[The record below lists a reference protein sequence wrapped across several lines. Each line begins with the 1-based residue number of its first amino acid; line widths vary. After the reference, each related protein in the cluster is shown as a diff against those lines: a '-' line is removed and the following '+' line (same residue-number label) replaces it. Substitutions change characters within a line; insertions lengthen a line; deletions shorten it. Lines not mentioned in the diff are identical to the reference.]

1 MHFNLDEQEQL
12 AELKAW
18 WKQYGNIVTW
28 LLIIVLAGWLGW
40 LGWNKYQQSE
50 SMKGALLY
58 EEIVKAIEA
67 KDPAKIARAVADMKD
82 KFSATPYAQMGALAA
97 AKSTFEANDLKA
109 TKLHLQWVVDH
120 GRNEEFIALARIR
133 LAGVLLDEKAYDD
146 GLKILAADFPEQFA
160 ALVADRK
167 GDLLFAQNKTTEAR
181 AAFKLA
187 LDKTDVKN
195 PARQLIQL
203 KLDALG
209 GADATAT

>member
-1 MHFNLDEQEQL
+1 MAYDLEEQEQL
-12 AELKAW
+12 DTLKAW
-18 WKQYGNIVTW
+18 WKQYGNVVTW
-28 LLIIVLAGWLGW
+28 ILIIALAGWLGW

-67 KDPAKIARAVADMKD
+67 NDPAKIARAVADMKD

-120 GRNEEFIALARIR
+120 GRNEEYI
-133 LAGVLLDEKAYDD
+133 LLDEKAYDD

-181 AAFKLA
+181 AAYKVA
-187 LDKTDVKN
+187 LDKTDIKN

>member
-1 MHFNLDEQEQL
+1 
-12 AELKAW
+12 
-18 WKQYGNIVTW
+18 
-28 LLIIVLAGWLGW
+28 
-40 LGWNKYQQSE
+40 
-50 SMKGALLY
+50 
-58 EEIVKAIEA
+58 
-67 KDPAKIARAVADMKD
+67 
-82 KFSATPYAQMGALAA
+82 
-97 AKSTFEANDLKA
+97 
-109 TKLHLQWVVDH
+109 VVDH

-133 LAGVLLDEKAYDD
+133 LAGVLLDEKAYDE

-187 LDKTDVKN
+187 LDKTDIKN